1 MSNENSSKILNFMAK
16 HFIALVVAI
25 IAVPMA
31 GLFWHENDALREQLK
46 TSEENWAR
54 AMMAVQKDSASN
66 SVVRN
71 AQYQADIDRS
81 QSNVIQL
88 QRDSA
93 LAESQFQ
100 AEIARL
106 EQQRLTE
113 RSLCDSNSEFLS
125 MKYQTDLFKHDTA
138 MRRQITALQFSNIKL
153 ANQNRNFSVDVE
165 HGRVVDRTY
174 MTNHSARLLRLSL
187 EPESYEGYLKS
198 MEDAAKRGDVSK
210 QESIS
215 MLEELVLGLAEI
227 QYYNNTTLAAYN
239 PIYERVMLRLSVKQM
254 PPDKRLGFLTAV
266 FSPKYRREL
275 GAYEEYV
282 GQTNALEDV
291 RRDLEAGFKTMQTT
305 SSKLDTR
312 ISEMK
317 AEITRI
323 ESSQSTDTGEMVELI
338 STLRSALAQQELL
351 VKVETGPEIAQA
363 PTLEIEQPSAPE
375 PTSQ

>member
-31 GLFWHENDALREQLK
+31 EAYSGMRTMLLENNLK
-46 TSEENWAR
+46 LPKKTGGR

-153 ANQNRNFSVDVE
+153 ANQNRAILALTSNTDALF
-165 HGRVVDRTY
+165 DRTY
-174 MTNHSARLLRLSL
+174 MTNHSALLLRLSL

-210 QESIS
+210 RESIS

-323 ESSQSTDTGEMVELI
+323 ESSQSTDTGRKWLN
-338 STLRSALAQQELL
+338 
-351 VKVETGPEIAQA
+351 
-363 PTLEIEQPSAPE
+363 
-375 PTSQ
+375 